1 MPIFVIDKLKQKNDG
16 DFSLMDTADIEHSD
30 GRSLDTVIDDLA
42 SKVQEYENASKFPVT
57 GKPNTIYID
66 KSEDK
71 IYRWDDSSVKY
82 YELANPLADIQT
94 IDCNF

>member
-1 MPIFVIDKLKQKNDG
+1 MPIFVIDKLKQKNEG
-16 DFSLMDTADIEHSD
+16 DFPLMDTADIEHSD
-30 GRSLDTVIDDLA
+30 GRSLDKVIEDIE
-42 SKVQEYENASKFPVT
+42 SKVQEYESSSAFPVT

-71 IYRWDDSSVKY
+71 MYRWDDEGVKY
-82 YELANPLADIQT
+82 YELANPLENIQT